1 MLEAELIN
9 KSVLETSK
17 VVQDTLFY
25 AEEYYANKRR
35 KCCGVFLNENA
46 TPKNLIGL
54 YCSNFLAAIVITI

>member
-17 VVQDTLFY
+17 VVQD

-46 TPKNLIGL
+46 IPKNLIGL
-54 YCSNFLAAIVITI
+54 YCSNFLAAIVITIQIT